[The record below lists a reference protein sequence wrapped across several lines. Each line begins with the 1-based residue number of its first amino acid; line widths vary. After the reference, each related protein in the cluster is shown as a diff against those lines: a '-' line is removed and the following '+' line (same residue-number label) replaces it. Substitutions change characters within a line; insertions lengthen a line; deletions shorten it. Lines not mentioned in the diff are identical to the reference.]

1 MGEARW
7 RGRASVLGL
16 QSVCGFVSW
25 VNLTSDYDVG
35 PGCVVFPSSLDR
47 EANARRIS
55 VYHYTLHSAQ
65 NLIKPY
71 ILQASSSPH
80 HHQCLSV
87 NYFIFKRDGIQTTSG
102 IGKSLFSHLPCNS
115 TLQMTD
121 WRIGLS
127 VVFMFVALNWIS
139 GNLRHIPRV
148 SDECLGACVQCK
160 LWGDWGT
167 NPTQI

>member
-80 HHQCLSV
+80 HHQCLSE
-87 NYFIFKRDGIQTTSG
+87 NYFHFSTRRNSNYKWNRE
-102 IGKSLFSHLPCNS
+102 KFVFSLTMQFHITNDRL
-115 TLQMTD
+115 TD
-121 WRIGLS
+121 WAFSGVHVRGIKLNFWKLETHSQSERWVPGCVCS
-127 VVFMFVALNWIS
+127 V
-139 GNLRHIPRV
+139 
-148 SDECLGACVQCK
+148 
-160 LWGDWGT
+160 
-167 NPTQI
+167 